1 ISKTAEICEKVFNI
15 KEYHTIVADATGFG
29 YDDTVKLSYLRG
41 RQIREVK
48 SHVKTEVLIG
58 VRGKKKIV
66 IGVAVDGAYSD
77 ELKLLWTIL
86 DKVKLKAQHFL
97 ADGYYDSVKLIEY
110 LEKRQIKCV
119 IPISETIR
127 QGVRNAYR
135 KLVKSR
141 YEDERYYRRMYKR
154 GRYKVE
160 QLFGNVKMAWGDRD
174 RTRIYE
180 LARLFVMV

>member
-1 ISKTAEICEKVFNI
+1 
-15 KEYHTIVADATGFG
+15 
-29 YDDTVKLSYLRG
+29 
-41 RQIREVK
+41 
-48 SHVKTEVLIG
+48 IG

-141 YEDERYYRRMYKR
+141 YEDERYYRRIYRR

-160 QLFGNVKMAWGDRD
+160 HEDGLG
-174 RTRIYE
+174 
-180 LARLFVMV
+180 